1 MSDGAIRGRYPTRAY
16 GYDGKI
22 HLDRPSPHEWRAFRM
37 AEARKLGTHTQ
48 AEWTELRDRIGMC
61 VECGRDDVHLD
72 KDHIISVAAG
82 GCDCIHNLQPLCGPC
97 NSRKGAT

>member
-1 MSDGAIRGRYPTRAY
+1 
-16 GYDGKI
+16 
-22 HLDRPSPHEWRAFRM
+22 M